1 MAQAKVVTKTNPLLK
16 PVQFAGEVK
25 REIKKVTWPTRRE
38 TILTTVMVFI
48 LATLMAIFLFTADQV
63 IAWAIKLILQ
73 IKA

>member
-1 MAQAKVVTKTNPLLK
+1 MAKTKTTTNPLLT

-38 TILTTVMVFI
+38 TVITTIMVFI
-48 LATLMAIFLFTADQV
+48 LVTLMSVFLFTADQI

-73 IKA
+73 IKG